1 MNFAIV
7 FLVLF
12 STILA
17 IVLIILYV
25 RKSSHVVGGG
35 LIEPY
40 TENPSSNNITNPVPQ
55 WWLKTSSKL
64 RTVNN
69 WCQEGECDLL
79 GTGYDLSLIDVN
91 KGNFFLGNKGAFFT
105 PLRFLEDNGISTIWD
120 PTEIGYNE
128 SSINQS
134 YSDVIKKVSSD
145 VTINASL
152 AEGIVNLGG
161 TLKFLNET
169 KSKINSKTGE
179 TIISR
184 VFGTVSLARDQ
195 PNRIGLFTNYPRLN
209 RAPLIIFKE
218 LFLINPTWTDM
229 NYQYY
234 PSGKGRNTN
243 DINNSATLH
252 PYQLFMYKWGNH
264 IIVSTGFG
272 SKLNS
277 WNFETAKEIVTNNDL
292 ILQTCITMKS
302 LSPNPDNV
310 KNVPDNCKF
319 GSGYSQPT
327 GATGNLKLPNFF
339 DFGLCANY
347 SKEDYKQV
355 CSKNI
360 QTHLQTIGGDPAEK
374 ILIGTSLEGVTP
386 ESLVKFIDAGTD
398 HKLATPVKF
407 IFEPIWDIILSL
419 YDSIVAKETE
429 VGHSGLSEYE
439 KIAVSMPRK
448 YWEQH
453 CNNMRIAYIR
463 TNTCPLQVMHAV
475 DPKDDLVYMWLDSE
489 PSTQNKDEVA
499 NYQCHTLGRDKCTK
513 LKNELGKPACRKCV
527 PRVGY
532 GFTSVVYPQSCTLD
546 KKTKKQ
552 VPKIL
557 EETDPVPTT
566 AGGCINPNKWQ
577 PIDPKCICKD
587 PAEDHKQIVWDSRGT
602 FECS

>member
-12 STILA
+12 FTTLA
-17 IVLIILYV
+17 VWLVISYV
-25 RKSSHVVGGG
+25 RKSSHIVGRGKS
-35 LIEPY
+35 IEPY

-55 WWLKTSSKL
+55 WWLKTSAKL

-79 GTGYDLSLIDVN
+79 GTGYDLSVIDVN

-105 PLRFLEDNGISTIWD
+105 PLRLLEDNGISTIWD

-128 SSINQS
+128 SSISQNYTQVVRKLS
-134 YSDVIKKVSSD
+134 RDI
-145 VTINASL
+145 TINAPL
-152 AEGIVNLGG
+152 AVGIVDMSG
-161 TLKFLNET
+161 TLKFLDTT
-169 KSKINSKTGE
+169 KTKNGSKTEE
-179 TIISR
+179 TVISQ

-195 PNRIGLFTNYPRLN
+195 PNRVGLFTNYPRLN
-209 RAPLIIFKE
+209 RAPLIIFKQ
-218 LFLINPTWTDM
+218 LFNINPRWKNM
-229 NYQYY
+229 NYKYY
-234 PSGKGRNTN
+234 PSGKGTDKD

-252 PYQLFMYKWGNH
+252 PYQVFMNQWGNH
-264 IIVSTGFG
+264 IITSTGFG

-277 WNFETAKEIVTNNDL
+277 WNYETLENVVTDKDL
-292 ILQTCITMKS
+292 TLQSCITLKS
-302 LSPNPDNV
+302 LSNRRDYV
-310 KNVPDNCKF
+310 KNVPDNCRF
-319 GSGYSQPT
+319 GSGYTEPV
-327 GATGNLKLPNFF
+327 GNITLPNFF
-339 DFGLCANY
+339 DFSVCATY
-347 SKEDYKQV
+347 SKDDYKKV
-355 CSKNI
+355 CTKNI

-386 ESLVKFIDAGTD
+386 QSLIKFIDAGTD

-429 VGHSGLSEYE
+429 VGFEGLSEYE
-439 KIAVSMPRK
+439 KIAVSKPRK

-463 TNTCPLQVMHAV
+463 TETCPLQIMHAV
-475 DPKDDLVYMWLDSE
+475 NPNDDLVYMWLDSD
-489 PSTQNKDEVA
+489 PLTQKEEVA

-513 LKNELGKPACRKCV
+513 LKNELDKPACRKCV

-532 GFTSVVYPQSCTLD
+532 GFTSIVYPQSCTTD

-557 EETDPVPTT
+557 EQTDPVPTT

-577 PIDPKCICKD
+577 PFDPKCVCAD
-587 PAEDHKQIVWDSRGT
+587 PAEDHEQIVWDSIGT
-602 FECS
+602 YECS